1 MAADSTQ
8 FLIDIATRLTGG
20 TAAAST
26 LADLGDKM
34 TAAGASA
41 AQLDAAVSAAK
52 EAVEASGAAAAAA
65 AAAVSD
71 GAARYAEAESAADK
85 AAKAVERIAA
95 AASAQRDKI
104 QEAMDLGDLKG
115 ADRAEAKLAQ
125 LNDRFDEAV
134 DKAYAAK
141 DALAAEGEA
150 LDKLKAD
157 ASAATE
163 EHDAL
168 AASLDNLE
176 SAAGDAAKA
185 EKKAADAAAGSGK
198 VNEMSEALGK
208 LGGPLGHLGQ
218 KVLGAVDGMK
228 KLGGSMGS
236 AVGMAAAATVAV
248 AALVVGIIAGT
259 AAIVS
264 WAVGLAD
271 AARTSSLL
279 SAGIAGT
286 VEGGKALDATI
297 SKLANKVP
305 IAADELQKMA
315 ADLAKGGKKGQ
326 ELTDALEEAA
336 VKAAKLKYGP
346 EYAKQLL
353 SLDNQAAKLKRSL
366 QGTFGGL
373 NIEGALGGLDL
384 IGSLLDSN
392 TESGKALKLLFEAV
406 FQPIVDGVAAAAPS
420 IEAFALW
427 VEINML
433 KAYIAIKQNEIYWR
447 ALEATLW
454 TVAIVVGVLAAA
466 VAVLVALFAIS
477 VAVLAAPFVALVMAV
492 IYAYDLIAAIDWSA
506 AVDDIVAAFDWVVDG
521 VVGAWNTVVGAIQ
534 SAIDWLSGLDL
545 GQIGSDLISGL
556 VNGILGSAGAIID
569 AITGA
574 VGGAIDAAT
583 SLLKINSPSK
593 VFEAIGASTGEGFV
607 GGVDD
612 GAPDAAAAMEDM
624 VTPPTVTASAPAS
637 GGGSIVVNLSVVING
652 RGQDDDGLV
661 VKIEDAFTRAL
672 EGVAMQLGAAHA

>member
-20 TAAAST
+20 TAAASS

-41 AQLDAAVSAAK
+41 AQLDAAVSAAE
-52 EAVEASGAAAAAA
+52 EAVKASGAAAAAA

-85 AAKAVERIAA
+85 AAKAVERIGAA
-95 AASAQRDKI
+95 AEAQRGKL
-104 QEAMDLGDLKG
+104 QAAMDAGDAAG
-115 ADRAEAKLAQ
+115 AERAAAKLRA
-125 LNDRFDEAV
+125 LTDRQSEAV
-134 DKAYAAK
+134 AKADAASQ
-141 DALAAEGEA
+141 ALRAEGEA

-157 ASAATE
+157 ASAAAE

-168 AASLDNLE
+168 SASLDNLE
-176 SAAGDAAKA
+176 SAASDAAKA

-208 LGGPLGHLGQ
+208 LGGPLGQLGQ

-259 AAIVS
+259 AAILL

-271 AARTSSLL
+271 AVRTSSLL
-279 SAGIAGT
+279 NAGIAGT
-286 VEGGKALDATI
+286 VEGGKELDATI
-297 SKLANKVP
+297 SKLAGTVP
-305 IAADELQKMA
+305 IAQDELQKMA

-353 SLDNQAAKLKRSL
+353 SLDSQAAKLKRSL

-373 NIEGALGGLDL
+373 NIEGALGGLDRM
-384 IGSLLDSN
+384 GSLLDSN
-392 TESGKALKLLFEAV
+392 TESGKVLKMAFEGI
-406 FQPIVDGVAAAAPS
+406 FRPLVDKIGAAAVPAEALFLG
-420 IEAFALW
+420 IEIGALQ
-427 VEINML
+427 
-433 KAYIAIKQNEIYWR
+433 AYIAMKPLLSAFGMLDSSASSAEQSAAAMKNLGETIGM
-447 ALEATLW
+447 
-454 TVAIVVGVLAAA
+454 VAA
-466 VAVLVALFAIS
+466 VAAVVLYALAWPFIKIGEGIS
-477 VAVLAAPFVALVMAV
+477 
-492 IYAYDLIAAIDWSA
+492 AAIQLSQLLGAAIKSGIGA
-506 AVDDIVAAFDWVVDG
+506 AV
-521 VVGAWNTVVGAIQ
+521 
-534 SAIDWLSGLDL
+534 DWLSGLSL
-545 GQIGSDLISGL
+545 GSIGSDLIDGL
-556 VNGILGSAGAIID
+556 VNGITGSAGKIID

-574 VGGAIDAAT
+574 VGGAISAAKQ
-583 SLLKINSPSK
+583 LLGIASPSK
-593 VFEAIGASTGEGFV
+593 VFAEIGGYTAEGYAGGIEDGTPEAT
-607 GGVDD
+607 
-612 GAPDAAAAMEDM
+612 AAAEAMVE
-624 VTPPTVTASAPAS
+624 PPTVTASPTGSSAP
-637 GGGSIVVNLSVVING
+637 IVVNLAITIEG
-652 RGQDDDGLV
+652 RGQDDEGLV
-661 VKIEDAFTRAL
+661 VKIENAVTRAL
-672 EGVAMQLGAAHA
+672 EGVAIQLGAAHA